1 MQSIGKDV
9 AATSHGLFLFRSC
22 LAVRTNL
29 GVLAAEALDPARGIH
44 QLLFTGEKRVATG
57 ADFHVD
63 VALVGGAGS
72 KGATARAMHVDFV
85 VCRMNGCFHGFSKA
99 LC

>member
-1 MQSIGKDV
+1 MRRSGYV
-9 AATSHGLFLFRSC
+9 STRLFLFRSC

-29 GVLAAEALDPARGIH
+29 GVLAAEALDPARGVH
-44 QLLFTGEKRVATG
+44 ELLLTREKRVATG

-63 VALVGGAGS
+63 VALVGGPGGKCA
-72 KGATARAMHVDFV
+72 AARAMHVDFV